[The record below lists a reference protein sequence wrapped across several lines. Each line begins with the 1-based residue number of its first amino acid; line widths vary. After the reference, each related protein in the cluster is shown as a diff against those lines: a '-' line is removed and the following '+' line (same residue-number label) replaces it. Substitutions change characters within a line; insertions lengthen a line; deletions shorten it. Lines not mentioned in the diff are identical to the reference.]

1 MKFRNFETSIFEA
14 VFLTDYTNVVDRFD
28 RVDRVDRVAVT
39 DGEIRR
45 QVAQGRAADG
55 PNGPNEAN
63 LTERFLVPE
72 KAAWK
77 LSSRSPA
84 IQRRFFESETLS
96 DDFKIVNRSRQSRR
110 DDS

>member
-14 VFLTDYTNVVDRFD
+14 VFLTDYINVVDRF
-28 RVDRVDRVAVT
+28 DRVDRVAVT

-45 QVAQGRAADG
+45 EVARGRAADG

-63 LTERFLVPE
+63 IMERFLVPE
-72 KAAWK
+72 KVARQ

-84 IQRRFFESETLS
+84 FWRRFFESETLS
-96 DDFKIVNRSRQSRR
+96 VDFKIVNRSRQSRR

>member
-45 QVAQGRAADG
+45 EVPRGRAADG
-55 PNGPNEAN
+55 PNGPNEAS
-63 LTERFLVPE
+63 LMERIFVPE
-72 KAAWK
+72 KVARQ
-77 LSSRSPA
+77 LSSQSPA
-84 IQRRFFESETLS
+84 LRRRFFESET
-96 DDFKIVNRSRQSRR
+96 
-110 DDS
+110 